1 MKKNIL
7 EYFFQTVKENYNKIA
22 VIDEDKQ
29 LTFGELDIRSQ
40 VLASELIG
48 KNLIINKPIAVFK

>member
-22 VIDEDKQ
+22 VIDDDNQ

-48 KNLIINKPIAVFK
+48 KNLIINKPLL